1 MTLPDSLRFIQG
13 RDCLSTG
20 RFTPAWHLSA
30 SYEGKSCSLFYILLN
45 GDLDDAS
52 VIVMSDEDATPKIVM
67 TLQDHLADLS
77 RILNVKVAKKV
88 SFVLIVTLFVLNV
101 LNYVDYGFDPCRGIL
116 SSGRLVDKSEGVW
129 QPHGCMLHKYKTADS
144 LSCLQLRK
152 IAFVGDSRM
161 RELMFEFLRTINP
174 SYNIPEGKIH
184 SDITFTEDKLK
195 LEFIWLP
202 ELNKTAL
209 DLYESWTDDKA
220 SRPDVVFQAAAT
232 HTIKKMNGS
241 DEALK
246 EYTTNFTA
254 LVIKMTRFASISNTR
269 LFWIMQEPVF
279 KTRLST
285 ARKMITDEQLTLYNE
300 AVRTTLYEYD
310 LKRDIK
316 LIESFALLSSELM
329 DLSHDGLHLPV
340 QALKIESHILV
351 NFLCN
356 DLIRPIDGSCCQSS
370 PYANYRQKILGLV
383 GLLLFAGALTFTFL
397 RFKKKQCSS
406 KRHEELMSNGAVGQ
420 DVETLLP
427 QETKKEPG
435 KTDTI
440 VEITIALAKYS
451 LIMFYFF
458 VCDRTNIFMKANKH
472 FTNARFFLPLL
483 YVMSLGLFG
492 IVPTSQSSFLNR
504 DQTDEWKGWM
514 QLIILIYHMSGA
526 SVNVPIYMHIRIL
539 VGMYLFMTG
548 YGHFSYFWHKGD
560 YGIYRVLN
568 VVFRLNF
575 LTVSL
580 CLVMDRLYQFY
591 YFVPLCTFWF
601 LVLYVSMA
609 FWPRANIKLV
619 QQNGSGDGILR
630 NFGSPY
636 FVMFLKLVGTFVAI
650 TTLFVSQRYYE
661 VLFSWWPAV
670 HLFELPEGSVREW
683 WFRCHLDRYAM
694 LHGAVFCFIYIILK
708 KLTILDDSKQGCLLS
723 IRSSFI
729 TLTVSILA
737 ILSYVVW
744 ATQCTD
750 KAACNRVH
758 SYASI
763 IPVTSFILIR
773 NVPGYLRSAYS
784 AFFAWFGR
792 ISLELFIGQYHIWLA
807 ADTKGMLVV
816 LSPDWPTLNLVVTS
830 FVFVCVAHEI
840 NKLTGII
847 TKHFLG
853 PPNISHGKL
862 LIRFALLF
870 LIMWGLS
877 VPEYFLSA

>member
-1 MTLPDSLRFIQG
+1 MSDEQEPPR
-13 RDCLSTG
+13 
-20 RFTPAWHLSA
+20 
-30 SYEGKSCSLFYILLN
+30 
-45 GDLDDAS
+45 
-52 VIVMSDEDATPKIVM
+52 IVMS
-67 TLQDHLADLS
+67 LQDHLADLS
-77 RILNVKVAKKV
+77 RIVNIKVAKKA
-88 SFVLIVTLFVLNV
+88 SFILIVTLFFLNV

-129 QPHGCMLHKYKTADS
+129 QPHGCMLHKYKTLDS

-152 IAFVGDSRM
+152 IVFAGDSRM
-161 RELMFEFLRTINP
+161 RELMFEFIRTISP
-174 SYNIPEGKIH
+174 SYNIPDGKIH
-184 SDITFTEDKLK
+184 SDVTFNDDKLK
-195 LEFIWLP
+195 LTFIWLP
-202 ELNKTAL
+202 ELNRTAL
-209 DLYESWTDDKA
+209 DLYQNWIDDKN
-220 SRPDVVFQAAAT
+220 SRPDIVFQAAAT
-232 HTIKKMNGS
+232 HTIKRMNGS

-246 EYTTNFTA
+246 EYTSNITS
-254 LVIKMTRFASISNTR
+254 LVKKMTKFASVSETK
-269 LFWIMQEPVF
+269 LLWIMQEPVF
-279 KTRLST
+279 KSRLST
-285 ARKMITDEQLTLYNE
+285 ARKMITDEQLMLYNA
-300 AVRTTLYEYD
+300 AVRTVLYESD
-310 LKRDIK
+310 LKRDVNV
-316 LIESFALLSSELM
+316 IESFALLSTELM

-340 QALKIESHILV
+340 QALKIESNILV

-370 PYANYRQKILGLV
+370 PYVTYSQKILALFGFLV
-383 GLLLFAGALTFTFL
+383 LAIAITFTFL

-406 KRHEELMSNGAVGQ
+406 KSHEEFTSNGAVDQ
-420 DVETLLP
+420 DVEKLLP
-427 QETKKEPG
+427 QETNKKPG
-435 KTDTI
+435 KFDTI
-440 VEITIALAKYS
+440 MEITTALAKYS
-451 LIMFYFF
+451 LIMLYFF

-492 IVPTSQSSFLNR
+492 IVPTSQTSLLNR

-526 SVNVPIYMHIRIL
+526 SVNVPIYMHIRVL

-560 YGIYRVLN
+560 YGIHRMLN

-609 FWPRANIKLV
+609 LWPRANVKML
-619 QQNGSGDGILR
+619 QSNGSGDGFLR

-636 FVMFLKLVGTFVAI
+636 FVMFLKLVGTFVVI
-650 TTLFVSQRYYE
+650 TTLFVFQRYYE
-661 VLFSWWPAV
+661 VLFSWWPV
-670 HLFELPEGSVREW
+670 HHLFELPEGSVREW
-683 WFRCHLDRYAM
+683 WFRCELDRYAM
-694 LHGAVFCFIYIILK
+694 LYGAVFCFVYIILK

-723 IRSSFI
+723 IRLSFI
-729 TLTVSILA
+729 TLTVSIIA

-750 KAACNRVH
+750 KTACNRIH

-763 IPVTSFILIR
+763 IPITAFILIR
-773 NVPGYLRSAYS
+773 NVPGYLRSSYS
-784 AFFAWFGR
+784 AFFGWFGR

-816 LSPDWPTLNLVVTS
+816 LSPAWPTLNLVVTS

-840 NKLTGII
+840 NKLTGIL

-853 PPNISHGKL
+853 PPNMGNGKL

-870 LIMWGLS
+870 VFMWALS
-877 VPEYFLSA
+877 VPEFFLSA

>member
-1 MTLPDSLRFIQG
+1 M
-13 RDCLSTG
+13 
-20 RFTPAWHLSA
+20 
-30 SYEGKSCSLFYILLN
+30 
-45 GDLDDAS
+45 S
-52 VIVMSDEDATPKIVM
+52 VEQETPKIVM

-77 RILNVKVAKKV
+77 RILNVKVAKKA
-88 SFVLIVTLFVLNV
+88 SFALIVTLLVLNV
-101 LNYVDYGFDPCRGIL
+101 LNYVDYGFDPCRGLL

-129 QPHGCMLHKYKTADS
+129 QPHGCMLHNYKTSDS
-144 LSCLQLRK
+144 LSCLQLKK
-152 IAFVGDSRM
+152 IVFAGDSRM
-161 RELMFEFLRTINP
+161 RELMFEFIRTINP
-174 SYNIPEGKIH
+174 SYNIPDGKIH
-184 SDITFTEDKLK
+184 SDITFKDDKLK
-195 LEFIWLP
+195 LTFIWLP

-209 DLYESWTDDKA
+209 NLYENWINDKY
-220 SRPDVVFQAAAT
+220 SRPDIVFQAAAT
-232 HTIKKMNGS
+232 HTIKRMNGS
-241 DEALK
+241 DDALQ
-246 EYTTNFTA
+246 EYTTNFTS
-254 LVIKMTRFASISNTR
+254 LVAKMTKLASESGTK
-269 LFWIMQEPVF
+269 LYWILQEPVF
-279 KTRLST
+279 KSRLST

-300 AVRTTLYEYD
+300 AVTTVLYEND
-310 LKRDIK
+310 LKRDVK
-316 LIESFALLSSELM
+316 VVNSFALLSSELM

-370 PYANYRQKILGLV
+370 PYVTYTQKILA
-383 GLLLFAGALTFTFL
+383 LLGFVCLASAVTFTFL
-397 RFKKKQCSS
+397 KLKKKQCSS
-406 KRHEELMSNGAVGQ
+406 IGHEVLTSNGDVGH
-420 DVETLLP
+420 DVEKLLP
-427 QETKKEPG
+427 EETKKETE
-435 KTDTI
+435 KIDA
-440 VEITIALAKYS
+440 VMEITISLAKYS

-458 VCDRTNIFMKANKH
+458 VCDRTNIFMKGNKH

-492 IVPTSQSSFLNR
+492 IVPTSQTSFLNR

-526 SVNVPIYMHIRIL
+526 SVNVPIYMHIRVL

-580 CLVMDRLYQFY
+580 CLVMNRLYQFY
-591 YFVPLCTFWF
+591 YFVPLCTFWY

-609 FWPRANIKLV
+609 FWPRANVKML
-619 QQNGSGDGILR
+619 QHNGSGDGILR
-630 NFGSPY
+630 SVGSPY
-636 FVMFLKLVGTFVAI
+636 FVMFLKLVGMFVAL

-661 VLFSWWPAV
+661 VLFSWWPAIR
-670 HLFELPEGSVREW
+670 LFELPEGSVREW
-683 WFRCHLDRYAM
+683 WFRCQLDRYAM

-708 KLTILDDSKQGCLLS
+708 KLTLLDDSKQGCLLS

-729 TLTVSILA
+729 TLTVSILS

-744 ATQCTD
+744 AAQCTD
-750 KAACNRVH
+750 KTACNRIH

-763 IPVTSFILIR
+763 IPITAFILIR

-853 PPNISHGKL
+853 PPNMGRGKV

-870 LIMWGLS
+870 VVMWALS
-877 VPEYFLSA
+877 LPEYFLSA